1 MQTVTREEF
10 AQWRESSVT
19 QEVFSIIQARI
30 DDAKEILSVQA
41 GLEPDQD
48 RLLVGM
54 IKALNE
60 ILEIS
65 YEE

>member
-1 MQTVTREEF
+1 MESVSRDEF
-10 AQWRESSVT
+10 AQWRDSSVT
-19 QEVFSIIQARI
+19 KEVFQIIRNRI
-30 DDAKEILSVQA
+30 EDAKEILSVQA

>member
-1 MQTVTREEF
+1 MQSVSREEF
-10 AQWRESSVT
+10 VQWRESAVT
-19 QEVFSIIQARI
+19 KEIFNIIENRI
-30 DDAKEILSVQA
+30 EDAKEILSVQA

-54 IKALNE
+54 IKAFNE
-60 ILEIS
+60 VLEIS

>member
-1 MQTVTREEF
+1 METVTKDDF
-10 AQWRESSVT
+10 QQWKEHLVT
-19 QEVFSIIQARI
+19 KEVFNIIQNRI
-30 DDAKEILSVQA
+30 EDAKEILSQTA

-54 IKALNE
+54 IKALTE
-60 ILEIS
+60 VLEIS

>member
-1 MQTVTREEF
+1 MESVSREEF

-19 QEVFSIIQARI
+19 QEVFHIIRNRI
-30 DDAKEILSVQA
+30 EDAKEILSVQA

-54 IKALNE
+54 IKALQE
-60 ILEIS
+60 VLEIS